1 MENKDGA
8 SLIVRYLLKQGT
20 TDKRGKL
27 ETRLEHANERMRQ
40 TLEIQQLLG
49 ITNNSVLKRYL
60 ELNQRIE
67 ETQVCSVED
76 LDWLEQEVINSSRNL
91 TDYLKRRNIEQVSQL
106 QEVGTLQAYAMA
118 EETLGKAEGG
128 SLKDAVET
136 IMHNDAWLQTY
147 ALLNTRIEAML
158 AFLEANMVLDAE
170 LHAMSG
176 RWKELRTML
185 HTRVLSDCESLFQ
198 VLIEEVNQ
206 IYRPGENLLALLD
219 RKEL

>member
-8 SLIVRYLLKQGT
+8 SLIVRYLLKQGN
-20 TDKRGKL
+20 TDKRRKL
-27 ETRLEHANERMRQ
+27 EARLEHANERMRQ
-40 TLEIQQLLG
+40 TLEIQQVLG
-49 ITNNSVLKRYL
+49 ITNTSVLKRYL

-67 ETQVCSVED
+67 DTQVCSVED
-76 LDWLEQEVINSSRNL
+76 LDWLEQEVINSSQNL
-91 TDYLKRRNIEQVSQL
+91 IDYLKRRNIEQVNQL

-128 SLKDAVET
+128 FLKDAVET
-136 IMHNDAWLQTY
+136 IMQNDVWLQTY
-147 ALLNTRIEAML
+147 ALLNTRIETML
-158 AFLEANMVLDAE
+158 TFLEANTILDEE
-170 LHAMSG
+170 LQAMSG